1 MSLSRPRVR
10 SISAGRDKKSEL
22 HARYWAFLFE
32 NLQRAVDEIYQ
43 TCEADESITE
53 CKEVILVLENFTRD
67 FHNLI
72 EWFKL
77 KWDYENTAKPNRP
90 CSLAWEVRKSSPG
103 KVPVKRTNQ
112 VPLLNSLAKK
122 HLDFASLNK
131 ECKTNSD
138 HLECLIRHRQQ
149 ANEKSDIKKYKE
161 GMSFGDVIQEQVPP
175 HPKETE
181 TDISEDLLNY
191 TLRKSSSD
199 PAMFSSSRDIT
210 LKENAKENQTRVN
223 ETNGEQTDKS
233 VTETI
238 NTSTSPQ
245 SNTGSSPG
253 SKDVDVKGLVFGD
266 IIFEEGPKSIESQT
280 ESQEAKE
287 SIIIKDTKNVQICHL
302 IRSATDPII
311 IKSKKMKLAKEPSP
325 LVKSENTSDQMRSQ
339 NESTTSK
346 DIKRDDVK
354 LSVFKTNVNSMVEKK
369 ANLKKVSS
377 LSTLSGTKVNA
388 SLNASVPKL
397 TKVSPRGSMQQLKS
411 QSKPSATTGKNPVA
425 TTTKKSTT
433 LTKYSNVP
441 STVDTGKVSHPASG
455 SQTKPA
461 GNTIQPAT
469 QATKNSPSANT
480 AQPASKASN
489 ASSQASKSL
498 VSNNQTSKT
507 TSQSKPI
514 PGRNVAAPVFVP
526 KTPAQVTILK
536 NEARNVKKTSA
547 SDSKTSDKQSKA
559 KEATSKEDKT
569 KNAPGSAHENH
580 TESVKTFF
588 NLVKNG
594 VPKTPVVTETSSS
607 SNVVKTGAV
616 PKAPVVAEANNV
628 LNKVKNDAEANS
640 ASNRAKNDIVP
651 KATIVA
657 EVSKDSNK
665 VKNDAVSKS
674 PAAVSE
680 PTNNVA
686 SGDDKTKPTED
697 LVKVNDISKDLVTAS
712 EDKKDTLGQH
722 TVINKSSKPTDTPS
736 KELRTGNGVP
746 SSVSTKKAK
755 VDKSCMTELDYDEY
769 LAANQNPSAD
779 SRGSSVEKLANQN
792 VSSNSRGPSVE
803 KLTNQNTSI
812 DSRGSSVEKLANQN
826 TCANSRGSSVEKLAN
841 QNPSSNSRG
850 SSVEKLANQ
859 TTNACDRPRGSSVD
873 KIALPSGT
881 LTSTKTQCDRTL
893 SQGAEGPNCVS
904 EHWTNSMERSVESLK
919 STGSSAQLSV
929 SDDSMASVQS
939 IRSWPPLRSNTS
951 LAFGSRSKQSTPYLQ
966 VAAKRNSIP
975 LAKEVQKS
983 EIHRKHSSQLHP
995 RKLGAP
1001 GSPQHTASSPVKHS
1015 PSSAKTAVRR
1025 PDKPKPRVTKD
1036 ADGWETVQGRSSRHR
1051 DGKTVPSPSS
1061 SQQLSLSS
1069 SNLKAGANGKI
1080 IFEELRICW

>member
-122 HLDFASLNK
+122 HLDFASLNKECKTNSDHLECLIRHRQQANEKSDIKKYKEGISFGDVIQEQVPPHPKETEADISEDLLNYTLRKSSSDPAIFSSSRDITLEENAKENQTRVNETNNK

-377 LSTLSGTKVNA
+377 
-388 SLNASVPKL
+388 
-397 TKVSPRGSMQQLKS
+397 R
-411 QSKPSATTGKNPVA
+411 
-425 TTTKKSTT
+425 
-433 LTKYSNVP
+433 
-441 STVDTGKVSHPASG
+441 
-455 SQTKPA
+455 
-461 GNTIQPAT
+461 
-469 QATKNSPSANT
+469 
-480 AQPASKASN
+480 
-489 ASSQASKSL
+489 
-498 VSNNQTSKT
+498 
-507 TSQSKPI
+507 
-514 PGRNVAAPVFVP
+514 F
-526 KTPAQVTILK
+526 
-536 NEARNVKKTSA
+536 
-547 SDSKTSDKQSKA
+547 
-559 KEATSKEDKT
+559 
-569 KNAPGSAHENH
+569 
-580 TESVKTFF
+580 
-588 NLVKNG
+588 
-594 VPKTPVVTETSSS
+594 
-607 SNVVKTGAV
+607 
-616 PKAPVVAEANNV
+616 
-628 LNKVKNDAEANS
+628 
-640 ASNRAKNDIVP
+640 
-651 KATIVA
+651 
-657 EVSKDSNK
+657 
-665 VKNDAVSKS
+665 
-674 PAAVSE
+674 
-680 PTNNVA
+680 
-686 SGDDKTKPTED
+686 
-697 LVKVNDISKDLVTAS
+697 
-712 EDKKDTLGQH
+712 
-722 TVINKSSKPTDTPS
+722 
-736 KELRTGNGVP
+736 
-746 SSVSTKKAK
+746 
-755 VDKSCMTELDYDEY
+755 
-769 LAANQNPSAD
+769 
-779 SRGSSVEKLANQN
+779 SR
-792 VSSNSRGPSVE
+792 
-803 KLTNQNTSI
+803 
-812 DSRGSSVEKLANQN
+812 
-826 TCANSRGSSVEKLAN
+826 
-841 QNPSSNSRG
+841 
-850 SSVEKLANQ
+850 
-859 TTNACDRPRGSSVD
+859 
-873 KIALPSGT
+873 
-881 LTSTKTQCDRTL
+881 
-893 SQGAEGPNCVS
+893 AEGSNCVS

-1069 SNLKAGANGKI
+1069 SNLKAGANGTLHGHQIRVQRRFQMPSPSTSTSPPLTPLYCMRISPSPSSPGVVGFRKRRPVQRPRRNI
-1080 IFEELRICW
+1080 WRRKAALLEPRDSRLWNPADIENIVDTENDEVEQDSPDGEELITNRRSLEETYALESSDIENIVDTENDEVEQDSPDGEELITNRRSLEETYALESTDIENIVDTENDEVEQDSPDGEELITNRRSLEETYDKSSKPTDTPSKDLRTGNGVPSSVSTKKAKVDKSCMTELDYDEYLAANQNPSADSRGSSVEKLANQNVSSNSRGPSVEKLTNQNTSIDSRGSSVEKSANQNPSADSRGSSVEKLANQNPSSNSRGSSVEKLANQTTNACDRPRGSSVDKIALPSGTLTSTKTQCDRTLSQGAEGPNCVSEHWTNSMERSVESLKSTGSSAQLSVSDDSMASVQSIRV